1 MATEKADKNIY
12 ICPTYCVPTRRPYFV
27 FAAQLRT
34 KAPADKWVL
43 AGVAWLGKTW
53 VKLGSF
59 SAFFGNEWRNL
70 LSSYLLF
77 WGHLHQCAI

>member
-1 MATEKADKNIY
+1 MATDKADKNIY

-43 AGVAWLGKTW
+43 AGVGMILDIG
-53 VKLGSF
+53 L
-59 SAFFGNEWRNL
+59 
-70 LSSYLLF
+70 
-77 WGHLHQCAI
+77 

>member
-1 MATEKADKNIY
+1 MASDKADKNIY

-43 AGVAWLGKTW
+43 AGQG
-53 VKLGSF
+53 
-59 SAFFGNEWRNL
+59 
-70 LSSYLLF
+70 
-77 WGHLHQCAI
+77 

>member
-1 MATEKADKNIY
+1 MASDKVDKNIY

-43 AGVAWLGKTW
+43 AGVAMILDIG
-53 VKLGSF
+53 
-59 SAFFGNEWRNL
+59 
-70 LSSYLLF
+70 
-77 WGHLHQCAI
+77 I